1 MLTLPSELM
10 SLIVAFVPLFSKP
23 VWRHVQVLLIG
34 AILAP
39 GKRTVTSA
47 LRVCGLSHERHFQTY
62 HRVLNR
68 AQWSSLSASR
78 ILLSLLI
85 KNFAPKGALVFA
97 IDDTIERRRGEQIKA
112 KGIYRDPVR
121 SSHSHLVKASG
132 LRWLSLMLTVRIP
145 WAERVWAL
153 PVLTCLCPS
162 ERYYEREGRAPKK
175 LTTWARQMILQ
186 VKRWLPE
193 REVVIVADSSFAA
206 LELLSAVRQS
216 VTMITRLRLDAAL
229 YDPAPVRRPRQNG
242 RPRLK
247 GARLPT
253 LAQVLKNEQTVWTQ
267 HTVGGWYGGTARV
280 VEVASGVAVWYHTG
294 MAPVPLLWVLVRDPL
309 EEFKAQALL
318 STKLESDPVEMLGW
332 FVRRWQVEVTFEE
345 ARAHLGIETQRQW
358 SEKAIGRTTP
368 ALLGLFSLVTLLAH
382 HRHSEQPELFV
393 RQAAWYVKR
402 RATFSDALASVRQQL
417 WREAG
422 FHTSRSE
429 VDSVKV
435 DRALLERLTDALCYA
450 A

>member
-1 MLTLPSELM
+1 MLTLPFELT
-10 SLIVAFVPLFSKP
+10 SLIVGFASLFSKP
-23 VWRHVQVLLIG
+23 VWRHAQVLLVG

-47 LRVCGLSHERHFQTY
+47 LRVCGLSQERHFQTY

-68 AQWSSLSASR
+68 ARWSSLSASR

-85 KNFAPKGALVFA
+85 KNFAPTGALVFA
-97 IDDTIERRRGEQIKA
+97 IDDTIERRCGARITA

-121 SSHSHLVKASG
+121 SSHSHFVKASG

-153 PVLTCLCPS
+153 PVLTALCPS
-162 ERYYEREGRAPKK
+162 ERYYEDRGRSHKK
-175 LTTWARQMILQ
+175 LTAWARQMLLQ

-193 REVVIVADSSFAA
+193 REMVVVADSSFAA
-206 LELLSAVRQS
+206 LELLAALRREMTV
-216 VTMITRLRLDAAL
+216 ITRLRLDAAL
-229 YDPAPVRRPRQNG
+229 YEAAPVRQPRQNG

-253 LAQVLKNEQTVWTQ
+253 LATVLKDEETMWTQQTVA
-267 HTVGGWYGGTARV
+267 GWYGGTARV

-294 MAPVPLLWVLVRDPL
+294 LPPVPVRWVLVRDPL
-309 EEFKAQALL
+309 EEFKPQALL
-318 STKLESDPVEMLGW
+318 STDLESKPVEMLEW

-345 ARAHLGIETQRQW
+345 ARAHLGLETQRQW
-358 SEKAIGRTTP
+358 SDKAIARTTP
-368 ALLGLFSLVTLLAH
+368 MVLALFSIVTLLAH
-382 HRHSEQPELFV
+382 HHDGEKQKLFV

-402 RATFSDALASVRQQL
+402 LPTFADALASVRQQL
-417 WREAG
+417 WRAGG
-422 FHTSRSE
+422 FHTSRAAT
-429 VDSVKV
+429 DSVKV

>member
-1 MLTLPSELM
+1 MPTLPSELM
-10 SLIVAFVPLFSKP
+10 SLIVAFAPLFSKP
-23 VWRHVQVLLIG
+23 VRQHVQVLLIG

-68 AQWSSLSASR
+68 ARWSSLSASR
-78 ILLSLLI
+78 ILLWLLI
-85 KNFAPKGALVFA
+85 KSFAPKGALVFA
-97 IDDTIERRRGEQIKA
+97 IDDTIERRRAERITA

-121 SSHSHLVKASG
+121 SSHSHFVKASG
-132 LRWLSLMLTVRIP
+132 LRWLCLMLTVRIP

-153 PVLTCLCPS
+153 PVLTALCPS
-162 ERYYEREGRAPKK
+162 ERYDKERRRPPKK
-175 LTTWARQMILQ
+175 LTTWARQMLLQ
-186 VKRWLPE
+186 VKQWVPE
-193 REVVIVADSSFAA
+193 REMVVVADSSFAA
-206 LELLSAVRQS
+206 LELLSRLRQQMT
-216 VTMITRLRLDAAL
+216 VITRLRLDAAL

-253 LAQVLKNEQTVWTQ
+253 LATVLKDEQTVWSQ
-267 HTVGGWYGGTARV
+267 HRIAGWYGGTARV
-280 VEVASGVAVWYHTG
+280 VEVASAVAVWYHTG
-294 MAPVPLLWVLVRDPL
+294 MVPVPVRWVLVKDPL
-309 EEFKAQALL
+309 TEFKPQALL
-318 STKLESDPVEMLGW
+318 STNLESDPVEMLEW

-345 ARAHLGIETQRQW
+345 ARAHLGMETQRQW
-358 SEKAIGRTTP
+358 SEKAIARTTP
-368 ALLGLFSLVTLLAH
+368 AVLALFSIVTLLAH
-382 HRHSEQPELFV
+382 QHYCQKRKLFV

-402 RATFSDALASVRQQL
+402 LPTFSDALATVRQQL
-417 WREAG
+417 WREVG
-422 FHTSRSE
+422 FHTSRSGT
-429 VDSVKV
+429 DSVKV